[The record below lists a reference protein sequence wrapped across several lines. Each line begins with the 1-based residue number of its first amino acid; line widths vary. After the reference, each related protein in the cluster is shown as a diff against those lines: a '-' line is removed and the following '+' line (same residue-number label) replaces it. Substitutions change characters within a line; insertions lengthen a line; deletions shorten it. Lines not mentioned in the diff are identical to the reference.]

1 MNCSCCV
8 PSWILNSV
16 IYGPKTK
23 STRDI
28 PSSSRNDYY
37 KYEIHLVIIVTVD
50 PGWACTGVFEV
61 FSLLGYSWGL
71 YISSNLLHIN
81 SKRKIGQFVLMPCE
95 WNEFKRHSCTWEMF
109 IYCLTN
115 MGELIK
121 MVCSYL
127 WKTGDW
133 VLKLLFKS
141 SCIWQQNFM
150 INLSAYLVRVH
161 PQVSYFNLFL
171 ICLNS
176 TSKILI

>member
-1 MNCSCCV
+1 MWLSIQVGHVQEFLKCFHCWVTLEVYIYPRICCT
-8 PSWILNSV
+8 SI
-16 IYGPKTK
+16 PK
-23 STRDI
+23 
-28 PSSSRNDYY
+28 
-37 KYEIHLVIIVTVD
+37 
-50 PGWACTGVFEV
+50 W
-61 FSLLGYSWGL
+61 
-71 YISSNLLHIN
+71 
-81 SKRKIGQFVLMPCE
+81 KIGQFVLMPCE

-161 PQVSYFNLFL
+161 PQCHTLIFFLFVSIQHQRFLYKIDVLYF
-171 ICLNS
+171 S
-176 TSKILI
+176 